1 MNLKKLIDNKK
12 VAYAIL
18 ERRTKSTTTSCIN
31 DDANIE
37 INAETAIAKLENLK
51 KKFSGKNTI
60 RGLYTE
66 LREALGFPTNTNN
79 DSSNNNS
86 DNDVSQYGF
95 VNIDG
100 KLISLRLSNHNTNAD
115 TYIEQDRNYSY
126 NLSIVVSNRWK
137 QNRFNPNDEV
147 LLDEYVY
154 YGYRIKDADN
164 PLVKIIDSIIGYLK
178 TGEYKNTLGDIPFH
192 NVSPKSREEI
202 DDSIINNSK
211 NFMTMEKIKDDQY
224 SDELVYAFKE
234 FMEDEDWST
243 TDEINFEDVTKDY
256 TGAPK
261 TLWGVMSK
269 PALYFVTTGTGT
281 GSKKIDKDIEDYYE
295 EAIDWATKQKGISKD
310 EFYDLN
316 EDDNEQYSLKEEI
329 WELTDSYF
337 DDVYVGYHIFATST
351 YNNSVKVQIAIESDI
366 EGEQYKDIIY
376 EEEARSMEDLKRIAK
391 EVVEDAFYFKR
402 W

>member
-1 MNLKKLIDNKK
+1 
-12 VAYAIL
+12 
-18 ERRTKSTTTSCIN
+18 
-31 DDANIE
+31 
-37 INAETAIAKLENLK
+37 
-51 KKFSGKNTI
+51 
-60 RGLYTE
+60 
-66 LREALGFPTNTNN
+66 
-79 DSSNNNS
+79 
-86 DNDVSQYGF
+86 
-95 VNIDG
+95 
-100 KLISLRLSNHNTNAD
+100 
-115 TYIEQDRNYSY
+115 
-126 NLSIVVSNRWK
+126 
-137 QNRFNPNDEV
+137 
-147 LLDEYVY
+147 
-154 YGYRIKDADN
+154 
-164 PLVKIIDSIIGYLK
+164 
-178 TGEYKNTLGDIPFH
+178 
-192 NVSPKSREEI
+192 
-202 DDSIINNSK
+202 
-211 NFMTMEKIKDDQY
+211 MTMEKIKDDQY

-243 TDEINFEDVTKDY
+243 TDEICFQDVTKDY

-281 GSKKIDKDIEDYYE
+281 GSKKIDKDIEDYFE

-366 EGEQYKDIIY
+366 EGEQYKDVVY

-391 EVVEDAFYFKR
+391 DVVEDAFYFKR